1 MRGKGCSPIARASG
15 LTSRTQC
22 KTGLRRE
29 IRCKGEGEG
38 VGVREQTRVVD
49 EWGDKL
55 RGIQMVEWQWS
66 DKRAVVRQA
75 EWY

>member
-22 KTGLRRE
+22 KMGLRRE

-49 EWGDKL
+49 EAFSG
-55 RGIQMVEWQWS
+55 RGREGQVARNS
-66 DKRAVVRQA
+66 DGGVAVVG
-75 EWY
+75 